1 MIAKLNDND
10 VILGRGAGP
19 RQFEGNLLF
28 QSRIKDRHEEYA
40 SVTTNVHKTK
50 SRIAKVIV
58 DQTHDLGGRFVK
70 PVERERQEEDSE
82 VTLEI
87 LYEEVADAVAVEKC
101 KQALRDYRKKQ
112 GPSDGKEVGEKGEKK
127 EDGGEEEEGKNE
139 SRAQDVGNE
148 GVGSTLAVI
157 FQRRSTLD
165 CPSGMGDNSAPL
177 VPSTLFGSKR
187 THCVE
192 DMRPLLFQAHRRY
205 LASSALSPQLL
216 GALAW
221 QIRSTS
227 AKPGQHKRRH
237 SIGEEMVTELDSGYT
252 LVAPRPFAAEK
263 DVSASEED
271 MSEFLLSVMTS
282 DIEDKPKITE
292 EQVKLERAAMTDE
305 EKMEALTDVLG
316 RNCAVTIAKSKRARR
331 DVDEITVHFLVKQM
345 RLELERTP
353 EHKKWAFL
361 EAQTRCSAD
370 EFSDARLEKFLRC
383 EGLNAKVRLRGC

>member
-19 RQFEGNLLF
+19 RQFKGNLLF

-40 SVTTNVHKTK
+40 SVTTDVHKTK
-50 SRIAKVIV
+50 SRIAKEIV

-82 VTLEI
+82 VTQDI

-101 KQALRDYRKKQ
+101 KQALRDHRKKQ
-112 GPSDGKEVGEKGEKK
+112 GPSDGKEGGDKG
-127 EDGGEEEEGKNE
+127 DGVEEGEGENK
-139 SRAQDVGNE
+139 SLAQDVGNE
-148 GVGSTLAVI
+148 GVGSTPAAI
-157 FQRRSTLD
+157 GQCGSTSNCL
-165 CPSGMGDNSAPL
+165 SGMGDHSAPL
-177 VPSTLFGSKR
+177 VPSMIFGSKK
-187 THCVE
+187 TQCVE

-216 GALAW
+216 GSMAW
-221 QIRSTS
+221 QIGS
-227 AKPGQHKRRH
+227 ASAGREQHKRH
-237 SIGEEMVTELDSGYT
+237 LSVGGEVVTELNSGYT
-252 LVAPRPFAAEK
+252 SVAPCPSALEEGA
-263 DVSASEED
+263 SASEED
-271 MSEFLLSVMTS
+271 LSEFLLSLMTS

-292 EQVKLERAAMTDE
+292 EQVKLERAAMTHD
-305 EKMEALTDVLG
+305 EKMEALTDLLG

-331 DVDEITVHFLVKQM
+331 DVDPNSVDFVVKQM
-345 RLELERTP
+345 RLELERIP
-353 EHKKWAFL
+353 EDKKWAFL

-383 EGLNAKVRLRGC
+383 EGFNVEVRVRGF